1 MIDIKKLTFAYDTS
15 NYIFEQT
22 DLTFNKNVTT
32 IVLGKNGTGKTTLFH
47 LIAEILSPDFG
58 EIKKESEVIFI
69 PDQPVLYDYLTG
81 YEYLEYIKILSR
93 HHLTDKIIDLV
104 ALLDMKEHMHKLIHE
119 MSLGMKHKLALL
131 SAMLLNYDT
140 YMIDEP
146 LTALD
151 PPSQK
156 EMIGFFRM
164 LKDQGKTLIISTH
177 MIHIAYQ
184 LADEVV
190 ILNGKETI
198 KILNTFSDYQAFE
211 DEVIKHFETG
221 LTKKQEI

>member
-1 MIDIKKLTFAYDTS
+1 MIDIKKLTFAYDAEH
-15 NYIFEQT
+15 YIFEQT
-22 DLTFNKNVTT
+22 DITLNKNITT

-47 LIAEILSPDFG
+47 LIADILTPDFG
-58 EIKKESEVIFI
+58 EIKKNADVIFI
-69 PDQPVLYDYLTG
+69 PDQPVLYDHLTG
-81 YEYLEYIKILSR
+81 YEYLEYIKILSN
-93 HHLTDKIIDLV
+93 HQLEDKIIDLV
-104 ALLDMKEHMHKLIHE
+104 ALLEMKEHMSKLIHE

-131 SAMLLNYDT
+131 SAMLLDYDT

-156 EMIGFFRM
+156 EMIKYFKM
-164 LKDQGKTLIISTH
+164 LKEQGKTLIISTH

-190 ILNGKETI
+190 ILNGKEVV
-198 KILNTFSDYQAFE
+198 KMKNDFSDYQAFE
-211 DEVIKHFETG
+211 DEVIKHFEI
-221 LTKKQEI
+221 LS

>member
-1 MIDIKKLTFAYDTS
+1 MIDIKKLTFAYDAST
-15 NYIFEQT
+15 YIFEQT
-22 DLTFNKNVTT
+22 DIKFNEKITT

-47 LIAEILSPDFG
+47 LIAEILTPDFG
-58 EIKKESEVIFI
+58 EIIKHTDVILI
-69 PDQPVLYDYLTG
+69 PDQPVLYDHLTG
-81 YEYLEYIKILSR
+81 YEYLEYIKILSQ
-93 HHLTDKIIDLV
+93 HKLEDKIVDLV
-104 ALLDMKEHMHKLIHE
+104 ALLEMKDHMSKLIHE

-131 SAMLLNYDT
+131 TAMLLNYET

-156 EMIGFFRM
+156 EMIRYFNM
-164 LKDQGKTLIISTH
+164 LKAQGKTLIISTH

-190 ILNGKETI
+190 ILNGKGVTKI
-198 KILNTFSDYQAFE
+198 KNDFDDYQAFE
-211 DEVIKHFETG
+211 DEVIKHFEI
-221 LTKKQEI
+221 KND

>member
-1 MIDIKKLTFAYDTS
+1 MIDIKKLTFAYDAA
-15 NYIFEQT
+15 NYIFDQT
-22 DLTFNKNVTT
+22 DITFNKNITT

-47 LIAEILSPDFG
+47 LIAGILTPDFG
-58 EIKKESEVIFI
+58 EINNEVDVILI
-69 PDQPVLYDYLTG
+69 PDQPVLYDHLTG
-81 YEYLEYIKILSR
+81 YEYLEYIKILSN
-93 HHLTDKIIDLV
+93 HKLEDKIIDVV
-104 ALLDMKEHMHKLIHE
+104 ALLEMKTHMSKLIHE

-156 EMIGFFRM
+156 EMIKYFNM
-164 LKDQGKTLIISTH
+164 LKEQGKTLIISTH

-190 ILNGKETI
+190 ILNGQEVI
-198 KILNTFSDYQAFE
+198 KIKNDFSDYQAFE
-211 DEVIKHFETG
+211 DEVIKHF
-221 LTKKQEI
+221 QID

>member
-1 MIDIKKLTFAYDTS
+1 MIDIKKLTFSYEPS
-15 NYIFEQT
+15 NYIFDQT
-22 DLTFNKNVTT
+22 DMTFNKNMTT

-47 LIAEILSPDFG
+47 LIADILTPDFG
-58 EIKKESEVIFI
+58 EIKKQADVILI
-69 PDQPVLYDYLTG
+69 PDQPVLYDHLTG
-81 YEYLEYIKILSR
+81 YEYLDYIKILS
-93 HHLTDKIIDLV
+93 HHKLDDKIIDII
-104 ALLDMKEHMHKLIHE
+104 ALLDMKEHMTKLIHE

-156 EMIGFFRM
+156 EMIGYFKM
-164 LKDQGKTLIISTH
+164 LKEQGKTLIISTH

-190 ILNGKETI
+190 ILNGKEVI
-198 KILNTFSDYQAFE
+198 KIKNDFINYQTFE
-211 DEVIKHFETG
+211 DEVIKHFETK
-221 LTKKQEI
+221 T